1 MSDAIEYES
10 INLTNNSRSVPVPVL
25 GETQYAWDS
34 VYTCNPKVIGGS
46 FANPLG
52 DGKTYSYALYYVGTD
67 SLQGQNNSIGVAFS
81 NDGSHWKKYP
91 KPIISPESEGTY
103 GIGQPAVYNSDHK
116 AAIRMFYEDSNISTH
131 HVEATSSDG
140 VHFTTVGTL
149 TTNGLDP
156 NNPQPT
162 WGDMAFDPDDWLLV
176 CRLQPAHSESIDHR
190 RGA

>member
-1 MSDAIEYES
+1 MRTLVAVDRSSCCRAGCGIHYCPTARPVLSPEEPGIYDYSPSAIQTGNVVQVWWCGSDDNASDRTQMSDAIEYES

-52 DGKTYSYALYYVGTD
+52 DGRTYSYALYYVGTD

-91 KPIISPESEGTY
+91 KPIILPESER
-103 GIGQPAVYNSDHK
+103 DLWH
-116 AAIRMFYEDSNISTH
+116 R
-131 HVEATSSDG
+131 
-140 VHFTTVGTL
+140 
-149 TTNGLDP
+149 
-156 NNPQPT
+156 PT
-162 WGDMAFDPDDWLLV
+162 GCL
-176 CRLQPAHSESIDHR
+176 
-190 RGA
+190 